1 MIIFKVNALL
11 SKDQQ
16 LKSLYYFIT
25 KGIKELYNRYEELC
39 EAKDR
44 KLNSTKEAIHV
55 SKLANTTNLY
65 DGCKKNHP
73 DRVEILKEKIIRDV
87 ITPGQDTDKKAI
99 LKNRFPVFCVD
110 QDSFQFRYM
119 RYWIITGHERT
130 QTQIAPEL
138 IAALDNIDEYLSN
151 PENVLDYRLDRGD
164 IMLVNNHFICHNR
177 TAYEDTQ
184 DGGKQRTM
192 IRAWINK

>member
-1 MIIFKVNALL
+1 MVITDLPIFFSLTEIFPRKFFNRNPTSYFWKKVARRTQLHLNKLEKSPGLIIFKVNALL

-65 DGCKKNHP
+65 DGCEKNHP
-73 DRVEILKEKIIRDV
+73 DRVEILKEKIIRVV
-87 ITPGQDTDKKAI
+87 ITTGQTTNKM
-99 LKNRFPVFCVD
+99 
-110 QDSFQFRYM
+110 QF
-119 RYWIITGHERT
+119 
-130 QTQIAPEL
+130 
-138 IAALDNIDEYLSN
+138 
-151 PENVLDYRLDRGD
+151 
-164 IMLVNNHFICHNR
+164 
-177 TAYEDTQ
+177 
-184 DGGKQRTM
+184 
-192 IRAWINK
+192 